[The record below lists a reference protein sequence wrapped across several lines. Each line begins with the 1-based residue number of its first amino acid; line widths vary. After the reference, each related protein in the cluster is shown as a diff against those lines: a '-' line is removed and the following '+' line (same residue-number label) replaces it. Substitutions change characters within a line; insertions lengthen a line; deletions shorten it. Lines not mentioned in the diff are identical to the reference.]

1 MVDPQKDLDN
11 KENIFKGFGD
21 QEDEKKGKM
30 NVLIPVIG
38 VVIVLGLFIY
48 LVASLIG
55 TDDTT
60 TMAVSDL
67 TDEEAAVQENQQ
79 LLEGIGVDTQTGE
92 VTSSAQAEL
101 DAESIGV
108 TAEQPTLKETTIT
121 NYFTAVKKVL
131 ELKSASDSQDLVKT
145 AELVTDI
152 QLYIDGLESGASLV
166 SPWQRVI
173 ACVYT
178 GCENEVYI
186 NMIDAFASQDLTNS
200 KHKLISSL
208 IETAQ
213 YWDGKNTVL
222 FSASLTKT
230 NKMVL
235 DTSDAGLI
243 SQWNQMIKCNGACN
257 EFNSLLFQTIAAVI
271 E

>member
-1 MVDPQKDLDN
+1 MVDQQKDLDN

-67 TDEEAAVQENQQ
+67 TDEEAALQENQQ
-79 LLEGIGVDTQTGE
+79 LMEGIGVDTQTGE

-145 AELVTDI
+145 A
-152 QLYIDGLESGASLV
+152 
-166 SPWQRVI
+166 
-173 ACVYT
+173 
-178 GCENEVYI
+178 
-186 NMIDAFASQDLTNS
+186 
-200 KHKLISSL
+200 
-208 IETAQ
+208 
-213 YWDGKNTVL
+213 
-222 FSASLTKT
+222 
-230 NKMVL
+230 
-235 DTSDAGLI
+235 
-243 SQWNQMIKCNGACN
+243 
-257 EFNSLLFQTIAAVI
+257 
-271 E
+271 

>member
-1 MVDPQKDLDN
+1 MIDEEKNLDN
-11 KENIFKGFGD
+11 KDNIFKGFGD

-30 NVLIPVIG
+30 KVLVPVIG

-67 TDEEAAVQENQQ
+67 NDEESAIQENQQ
-79 LLEGIGVDTQTGE
+79 LM
-92 VTSSAQAEL
+92 
-101 DAESIGV
+101 ESIGV
-108 TAEQPTLKETTIT
+108 DAQTDEVAQGTEAELGTVPGNAAADQPVLKETTIT
-121 NYFTAVKKVL
+121 NYLAAIKKVL
-131 ELKSASDSQDLVKT
+131 ELRTASNSQDLVKT

-152 QLYIDGLESGASLV
+152 QLYIDGLESDASLV
-166 SPWQRVI
+166 SPWQRTI

-186 NMIDAFASQDLTNS
+186 NMIDAFASQDLSNS
-200 KHKLISSL
+200 KHLLISSL

-230 NKMVL
+230 NKMIL
-235 DTSDAGLI
+235 ETSKANVI
-243 SQWNQMIKCNGACN
+243 SQWNEMIKCNGVCS
-257 EFNSLLFQTIAAVI
+257 EFNSLLFQTITVPL